1 MEISN
6 DDMAK
11 MAKALLLA
19 HMCMIVT
26 GFLSGVLEC
35 ARSFGT
41 TAAWSELETQENGS
55 VDLLDGA
62 LSIFIVVGFCVAFP
76 IILFCL
82 AKSAVKN
89 NNNGLMQAVCLIDGC
104 CSCCSGFM
112 VVVWVQ
118 SFVSALQTKGWIEE
132 LQCRQHSYV
141 THEGTVAFH
150 SVLSSSEEYD
160 YDECLKARDAAISTC
175 VLYAVLSVFLG
186 LLSGCETIAWVV
198 GLMKSHSAHNALMSR
213 RVFTGVPTAPSYGMT
228 TPVGQMA
235 NGTPMNMV
243 VGQPINSGVVMGT
256 PVSPSNGD
264 PKAGSGQT

>member
-1 MEISN
+1 MKVMGMEISN

-141 THEGTVAFH
+141 THEGG
-150 SVLSSSEEYD
+150 
-160 YDECLKARDAAISTC
+160 I
-175 VLYAVLSVFLG
+175 
-186 LLSGCETIAWVV
+186 
-198 GLMKSHSAHNALMSR
+198 
-213 RVFTGVPTAPSYGMT
+213 
-228 TPVGQMA
+228 
-235 NGTPMNMV
+235 
-243 VGQPINSGVVMGT
+243 
-256 PVSPSNGD
+256 
-264 PKAGSGQT
+264 